1 MEHTMHGLR
10 QRRQDHCHHN
20 CAPELLCDPFT
31 LACSAALL
39 WSLKYTPVLGKDN
52 PTPPRS
58 APMKAHC
65 SSLCTPPGVVDRAS
79 SHSGGS
85 TLRVKA
91 SLHHAML
98 DLHMAGQV
106 PLQRELTGTVET
118 LEGLAVRVQV
128 QVAHQVVHPVEFLPA
143 QLLETETGAQ

>member
-1 MEHTMHGLR
+1 M
-10 QRRQDHCHHN
+10 
-20 CAPELLCDPFT
+20 
-31 LACSAALL
+31 
-39 WSLKYTPVLGKDN
+39 
-52 PTPPRS
+52 
-58 APMKAHC
+58 
-65 SSLCTPPGVVDRAS
+65 
-79 SHSGGS
+79 
-85 TLRVKA
+85 KA